1 MFNSIFAKKNIMNK
15 TLSQLPYEIIE
26 MNAKTPFFFKNG
38 QLITAEDQFGVYL
51 CTKGYIE
58 ASMNEQKYDVKAG
71 DIFFYTPISL
81 IHILNTSKDL
91 EAIVFRACSDFTIPL
106 IKKTHN
112 AKDLLLMPNNPY
124 ATLNHEQF
132 LSIKQFMIY
141 SIKTIQAYTLEKDI
155 NKKCILEALI
165 KSLGETLYY
174 KAIYI
179 YFSKIRLNYVQQTL
193 DRRDVILQNFI
204 FSLYHNY
211 NKKRE
216 VSYYADEQCIS
227 SRYFS
232 TIIKEKSGKTAL
244 EWIIQMV
251 IINAKQMLEYSNAS
265 IKEITTKL
273 NFPTQSFFGRYFKQY
288 VGVSP
293 KKYRNDIRSHVY

>member
-1 MFNSIFAKKNIMNK
+1 MNN
-15 TLSQLPYEIIE
+15 TLSPLPYEITE
-26 MNAKTPFFFKNG
+26 MTSTTPFFFRNG
-38 QLITAEDQFGVYL
+38 QMITSKDQFGVYI
-51 CTKGYIE
+51 CTKGHIE
-58 ASMNEQKYDVKAG
+58 ASMNEKRYDVKAG
-71 DIFFYTPISL
+71 NIFFYTPISL
-81 IHILNTSKDL
+81 IHILNVSKDL
-91 EAIVFRACSDFTIPL
+91 EAIVFRASSDFIIPL
-106 IKKTHN
+106 IKKTYK

-124 ATLNHEQF
+124 ATLTHEQF
-132 LSIKQFMIY
+132 SSIKQLMTY
-141 SIKTIQAYTLEKDI
+141 SIKTIQAYNFEKET

-174 KAIYI
+174 KAVYI
-179 YFSKIRLNYVQQTL
+179 YFSKIQFNYEPQIL

-204 FSLYHNY
+204 FSLYNNY
-211 NKKRE
+211 NKERE

-293 KKYRNDIRSHVY
+293 KKYRKDIRSHVY